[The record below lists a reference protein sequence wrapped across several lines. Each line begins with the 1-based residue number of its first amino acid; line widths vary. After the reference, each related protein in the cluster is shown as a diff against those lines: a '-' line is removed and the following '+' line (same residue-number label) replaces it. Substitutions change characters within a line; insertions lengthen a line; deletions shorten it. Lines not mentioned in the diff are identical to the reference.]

1 MWLNMDVFVLLG
13 IDLFSQLHSE
23 VSKTLFFLFILV
35 TWLQQK
41 GRNVVWI
48 IEALARFLLENVDEG
63 MDGWTNEQSDDS
75 MKGYINATVKVKGI
89 LPQASYKFG
98 DIKCIWTQCS

>member
-35 TWLQQK
+35 TWLHQK
-41 GRNVVWI
+41 SRNIVWI
-48 IEALARFLLENVDEG
+48 IEALAKFLLENVDEG
-63 MDGWTNEQSDDS
+63 MDGWTNELSDDS
-75 MKGYINATVKVKGI
+75 MKGYINATVKVKRI
-89 LPQASYKFG
+89 LTFR
-98 DIKCIWTQCS
+98 TQVTSLVA

>member
-23 VSKTLFFLFILV
+23 VSKSLFFLFILV

-48 IEALARFLLENVDEG
+48 IEALAKFLLKNVDEG
-63 MDGWTNEQSDDS
+63 MDGWTMS
-75 MKGYINATVKVKGI
+75 
-89 LPQASYKFG
+89 
-98 DIKCIWTQCS
+98 